1 MSELKAW
8 PQPKKVTTQ
17 VSSTI
22 LGDEEKH
29 NLIQVIDSGW
39 IGANGKFS
47 KNVESQFTRYFSA
60 TSLLVS
66 NGSVAIS
73 LALKALS
80 IGPGDEVLIPDLTY
94 AATASAVV
102 NAGATPIFCDVDLN
116 SWSISTE
123 EILKKITKKT
133 KAIIVVHLYGLPA
146 EITSIMK
153 VAQNHNLKVIE
164 DCAEAFGATHH
175 NIKVGTIGTVGTFS
189 FFPNKLITSGE
200 GGLVTTNDKE
210 IAERMFLLRGQGMS
224 STHRYVFLEPGFNFR
239 MSELQSCVL
248 AAQFK
253 KLPELW
259 AMRESSENFYRQ
271 RLTGYVVESFAS
283 YSHTRS
289 PWIFTARIPN
299 ISQNTKIKLSSKLA
313 EIGIETRPVFY
324 PLSTM
329 PAFSKYATGE
339 NPNAETISREG
350 ISFPTGSHVAE
361 NAKEA
366 IINFVKEFSKNAKY

>member
-1 MSELKAW
+1 MGELKAW

-17 VSSTI
+17 LSSTI
-22 LGDEEKH
+22 LGDEEKN
-29 NLIQVIDSGW
+29 NLIQVIESGW

-47 KNVESQFTRYFSA
+47 KTVERQLTTYFSA

-73 LALKALS
+73 LALKALR
-80 IGPGDEVLIPDLTY
+80 IGLGDEVLIPDLTY
-94 AATASAVV
+94 AATASAVI
-102 NAGATPIFCDVDLN
+102 NAGATPIFCDVDLH
-116 SWSISTE
+116 SWNISAK
-123 EILKKITKKT
+123 EIQKKITKKT

-164 DCAEAFGATHH
+164 DCAEAFGATQ
-175 NIKVGTIGTVGTFS
+175 NNNKVGTFGSVGTFS

-200 GGLVTTNDKE
+200 GGLVTTNHKE

-224 STHRYVFLEPGFNFR
+224 RTHRYVFLKPGFNFR
-239 MSELQSCVL
+239 MSELQACVL

-259 AMRESSENFYRQ
+259 SMRESSENFYREQ
-271 RLTGYVVESFAS
+271 LTGYVVESFAS
-283 YSHTRS
+283 YSHVRS
-289 PWIFTARIPN
+289 PWIFTVRIPN
-299 ISQNTKIKLSSKLA
+299 ISQTAKIKLSSKLA
-313 EIGIETRPVFY
+313 KIGIETRPVFY

-329 PAFSKYATGE
+329 PAFSKYAKTDT
-339 NPNAETISREG
+339 PNASTISREG
-350 ISFPTGSHVAE
+350 LSFPTGSHVSDH
-361 NAKEA
+361 AKEA
-366 IINFVKEFSKNAKY
+366 IINLVKVFSKNAKY

>member
-1 MSELKAW
+1 MSELEAW

-22 LGDEEKH
+22 LDDEEKS
-29 NLIQVIDSGW
+29 NVIQVIKSGW

-47 KNVESQFTRYFSA
+47 KTVEAQLSKYFTA

-73 LALKALS
+73 LALKALR

-94 AATASAVV
+94 AATASAVI
-102 NAGATPIFCDVDLN
+102 NSGATPIFCDVDLN
-116 SWSISTE
+116 SWNISAD

-146 EITSIMK
+146 EMSSIMK
-153 VAQNHNLKVIE
+153 VAQNHKLKVIE
-164 DCAEAFGATHH
+164 DCAEAFGATQNHT
-175 NIKVGTIGTVGTFS
+175 KVGTFGSVGTFS

-200 GGLVTTNDKE
+200 GGLVTTTNEDL
-210 IAERMFLLRGQGMS
+210 AERMFLLRGQGMS
-224 STHRYVFLEPGFNFR
+224 RTHRYVFLEPGFNFR
-239 MSELQSCVL
+239 MSELQACVL
-248 AAQFK
+248 AAQFS

-259 AMRESSENFYRQ
+259 SMRESSENFYRKH
-271 RLTGYVVESFAS
+271 LEGYIVESFAS

-289 PWIFTARIPN
+289 PWIFTARIPS
-299 ISQNTKIKLSSKLA
+299 ISEAAKIRLSSKLA
-313 EIGIETRPVFY
+313 NKGIETRPVFY

-329 PAFSKYATGE
+329 PAFSKYATSAS
-339 NPNAETISREG
+339 PNAKIISHEG
-350 ISFPTGSHVAE
+350 ISFPTGSHVSE
-361 NAKEA
+361 NAKET
-366 IINFVKEFSKNAKY
+366 IINFVKESSKNAKY

>member
-1 MSELKAW
+1 VSELKAW